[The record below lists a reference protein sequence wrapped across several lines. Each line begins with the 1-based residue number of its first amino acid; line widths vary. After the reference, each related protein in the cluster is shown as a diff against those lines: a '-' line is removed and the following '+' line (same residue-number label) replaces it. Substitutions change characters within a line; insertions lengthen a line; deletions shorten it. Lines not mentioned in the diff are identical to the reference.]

1 MVGQTFMDILCAI
14 STPCCVD
21 ETFRQITGDGSCF
34 NYRSIYPNNA
44 EGKKKCALSYGGR
57 YGRHYSD
64 KLFCFG
70 PSSCWWTPGART
82 SGWPSNLAV
91 HIKSSLDLCS
101 YGRAG
106 AVALYLKSDD
116 LWLQPSC
123 LADLITRPAFGTWS
137 WDFPQWE
144 GERDRTSGC
153 QDNWQRHLDHTVGMT
168 EWHSLPL
175 IVFPPSLCHSLLFS
189 FSPSCSPTRSL
200 FFFHLVCVF
209 ALISPP
215 TVTPRVPIQC
225 LPGVVIL
232 GTWEI
237 KSLLMTDDHRFMQR
251 WAAICNDTD
260 MLCAFYAVLKAVSV
274 QPCQVTGWISSNIMK
289 YIVKVL
295 VNKANVLPSSGHTVD
310 LEIAWKKILKMN
322 KWEFHRPLAEDYLTE
337 IWVPLS
343 FLESCLWFCSEW
355 SR

>member
-1 MVGQTFMDILCAI
+1 MRHFTKLRGMDHVLIIARFIPTMLREKKMCSELWRPLTSLLRQTFSVFVL
-14 STPCCVD
+14 P
-21 ETFRQITGDGSCF
+21 
-34 NYRSIYPNNA
+34 
-44 EGKKKCALSYGGR
+44 
-57 YGRHYSD
+57 
-64 KLFCFG
+64 
-70 PSSCWWTPGART
+70 SCWWTPGARA
-82 SGWPSNLAV
+82 SGWPSKLAV

-116 LWLQPSC
+116 LWLRPSS
-123 LADLITRPAFGTWS
+123 LADLITRPAFGTRS
-137 WDFPQWE
+137 RDFPQWE

-153 QDNWQRHLDHTVGMT
+153 QDNWQRHLDHTAGMT

-175 IVFPPSLCHSLLFS
+175 IVFPPSLCHSLPFS
-189 FSPSCSPTRSL
+189 FSPSRSPTRSL
-200 FFFHLVCVF
+200 FFFFILFVSLPSS
-209 ALISPP
+209 ALPPSPRGSP
-215 TVTPRVPIQC
+215 VQC

-237 KSLLMTDDHRFMQR
+237 KSLLVTDDHGFMQR

-295 VNKANVLPSSGHTVD
+295 VNKANVLPSSSHTVD
-310 LEIAWKKILKMN
+310 LEIAWKKIFKMN

-337 IWVPLS
+337 IWVAFS